1 MKNVICDICNEKV
14 ESVQSIVIP
23 VKVKVFESGNEIIE
37 DRIDI
42 CKSCLYDLNLEI
54 EKKKITIIK
63 SLKRKKVK

>member
-1 MKNVICDICNEKV
+1 MKNVICDVCNEKV
-14 ESVQSIVIP
+14 ESIQSIVIP